1 MPPGARFPRVT
12 SDNPRLKE
20 WRDLVAYT
28 AQQHVRGGQLSGA
41 VTLRVVFQLAR
52 PASLPKRVT
61 THVTKPDLDKLV
73 RSVGDSL
80 SGVVYRDDS
89 QVVQILARKVYAPLG
104 APPGVHVEIEE
115 QLYDQPALQGA
126 TLPQGL
132 LFQEW

>member
-1 MPPGARFPRVT
+1 VT